1 MRARLLLTGIALG
14 AAMLAGGAATAQ
26 AAPAAFS
33 QTNVT
38 STVPGSWKRIGTGSE
53 SWCYS
58 MAASY
63 AGPAYCTPA
72 GGGRFTL
79 YVWVE

>member
-1 MRARLLLTGIALG
+1 MRTRLLLTAIALG
-14 AAMLAGGAATAQ
+14 ATTLVGGAATAQ
-26 AAPAAFS
+26 AVPAASS

-38 STVPGSWKRIGTGSE
+38 AIVAGSWKPIGTGSE

-63 AGPAYCTPA
+63 RRPRLLHP
-72 GGGRFTL
+72 GRQRPVRAL
-79 YVWVE
+79 RMG